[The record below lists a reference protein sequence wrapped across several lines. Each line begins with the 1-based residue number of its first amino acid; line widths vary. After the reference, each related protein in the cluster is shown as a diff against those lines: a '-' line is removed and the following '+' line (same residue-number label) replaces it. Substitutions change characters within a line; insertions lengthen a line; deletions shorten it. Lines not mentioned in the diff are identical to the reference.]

1 MKKLILTILIVF
13 TGISLLAQSGVY
25 LSPALVAAG
34 GGSDGIPDGS
44 SITLS
49 RWRLSKINVITL
61 SGDYSVKEKG
71 LVSEESGLDWH
82 VTLYPNPVS
91 ENLHVEFELT
101 ETTDFVLK
109 LTNITGRVLMIQ
121 EAETTLSGD
130 IIELDMSGYA
140 STLYLLHISTPDQKS
155 RKIYRIQ
162 KI

>member
-1 MKKLILTILIVF
+1 MKKLILTIIIVF
-13 TGISLLAQSGVY
+13 AGLSILAQGGVY
-25 LSPALVAAG
+25 LPPALVAAG
-34 GGSDGIPDGS
+34 GGTDGNQDGS
-44 SITLS
+44 LITIS

-61 SGDYSVKEKG
+61 SGDYPVKEG
-71 LVSEESGLDWH
+71 LVIEESGHDWQ

-101 ETTDFVLK
+101 ETMDFVIK
-109 LTNITGRVLMIQ
+109 LTDITGRVLMIR
-121 EAETTLSGD
+121 EAGTTLPGD
-130 IIELDMSGYA
+130 VIELDLSGYA